1 MVTFTERLLL
11 KLSLKLLDVQSFHG
25 KNLIRMKCHFIN
37 ALGGMVSNHK
47 SSGVVTS
54 ATLNSVISNWT
65 VIWQIIFLYVHKKF
79 IKDLY
84 TEYG

>member
-1 MVTFTERLLL
+1 
-11 KLSLKLLDVQSFHG
+11 
-25 KNLIRMKCHFIN
+25 MKCHFIN

-54 ATLNSVISNWT
+54 ATLNYVISNWT
-65 VIWQIIFLYVHKKF
+65 VIWQIIFLYVHKKC